1 MNSNG
6 FDSSMMGQ
14 ILMDQ
19 WDYFNWY
26 YLEKQLKS
34 PSFQL
39 FSGKSNFGF
48 WNGSD
53 RIIGISMD
61 HIQSHPW
68 TRVMDTLK
76 HEMAHQFVDEVLLS
90 RNNTPHDTAFHYAC
104 SRLKVPA
111 HAGESWYLDPTE
123 ASNQEKNP
131 VIQKISKLLSL
142 AQSPNEN
149 EAQLAM
155 KKARE
160 LLMKHQ
166 VDEHSL
172 HPENR
177 TYKILEIGSAKKRF
191 DRWEKKLIS
200 ILQEFF
206 FVKILWQSGLIKDI
220 QSMGHIPV
228 AHGQPENL
236 SMAAYV
242 HDYFQSLLPQLW
254 KDFKSRNNLTSD
266 KPRKEFY
273 FGVLCGFAEKL
284 REQNAHLAQFKALV
298 WKGDKHLEAFFKQL
312 HPHTSNRSS
321 GRPIVVGEAFDQG
334 KATGKKVIL
343 NRPIENRPGQ
353 SGRYLNP

>member
-1 MNSNG
+1 MSSSG
-6 FDSSMMGQ
+6 FDSSIMGQ

-26 YLEKQLKS
+26 YLENQLKS

-39 FSGKSNFGF
+39 FYGQSRFGF
-48 WNGSD
+48 WKGSD
-53 RIIGISMD
+53 RIIGISID

-68 TRVMDTLK
+68 IRVMDTLK
-76 HEMAHQFVDEVLLS
+76 HEMAHQFVDEVLQRKKDS
-90 RNNTPHDTAFHYAC
+90 PHDTAFQYAC

-111 HAGESWYLDPTE
+111 HAGESWYLDPAE
-123 ASNQEKNP
+123 ASCQEKNP
-131 VIQKISKLLSL
+131 IVQKISKLLSL

-160 LLMKHQ
+160 LLIKHQ
-166 VDEHSL
+166 VDEHAL
-172 HPENR
+172 HSDKHI
-177 TYKILEIGSAKKRF
+177 YKVLEIGSPKKRF

-206 FVKILWQSGLIKDI
+206 FVKILWQTSFIKTAH
-220 QSMGHIPV
+220 SMGHIPV
-228 AHGQPENL
+228 AHGKPENL

-242 HDYFQSLLPQLW
+242 HDYFQALLPKLW
-254 KDFKSRNNLTSD
+254 NDLKSRNNLTSD

-284 REQNAHLAQFKALV
+284 RAQNAQLEQIKALV
-298 WKGDKHLEAFFKQL
+298 WKGDKHLDTFFKDL
-312 HPHTSNRSS
+312 HPHTSQRSS

-334 KATGKKVIL
+334 KKTGKSVVL
-343 NRPIENRPGQ
+343 NRPIEQGSTQ
-353 SGRYLNP
+353 SGRLLKP